1 MSPSKTLGPQQ
12 SHRKYKGK
20 VAALTDQILRWL
32 QLIHSISG
40 ATRSMTRLIFYLWM
54 KYHESLTKQLKLF
67 MELIF
72 SRAVR
77 FPKIPTE
84 TPTLVAV
91 KLQIW
96 FLGNSKWLLHD
107 SYRLETL
114 LHPVTVASLK
124 YVCRGYKKAN
134 INLRRFFIVGFKV
147 WSLVASS
154 GPK

>member
-1 MSPSKTLGPQQ
+1 
-12 SHRKYKGK
+12 
-20 VAALTDQILRWL
+20 
-32 QLIHSISG
+32 
-40 ATRSMTRLIFYLWM
+40 M
-54 KYHESLTKQLKLF
+54 KYHENLTKQLKLF
-67 MELIF
+67 MEVIF

-77 FPKIPTE
+77 FPKIATE

-96 FLGNSKWLLHD
+96 FLGNSKWLLDD

-147 WSLVASS
+147 
-154 GPK
+154 